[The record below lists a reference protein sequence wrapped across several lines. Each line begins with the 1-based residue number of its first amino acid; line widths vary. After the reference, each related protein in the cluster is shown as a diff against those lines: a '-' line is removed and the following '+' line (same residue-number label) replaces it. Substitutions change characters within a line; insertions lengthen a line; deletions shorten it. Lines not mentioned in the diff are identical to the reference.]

1 MKCAVL
7 CNGPSR
13 ELFVS
18 REIYNFIIGCNIP
31 WTKVDA
37 TVVLDKE
44 VIEKWAKNPELIQCP
59 TYFSVDAWRRTDE
72 IKQRDLFK
80 PYLKEL
86 ITPKY
91 PYHTSGH
98 NACEIAIKLGFTDID
113 IYGCDSY
120 FTNTTQTYT
129 RTIITKIHPSDN
141 SMKHIIGWRNR
152 WNEIVQK
159 HPNVNLNFIAY
170 DNIYSPRYTETKTD

>member
-1 MKCAVL
+1 MKAAVL

-13 ELFVS
+13 ELFKS
-18 REIYNFIIGCNIP
+18 REGYDFIIGCNIP
-31 WTKVDA
+31 WINVDA

-44 VIEKWAKNPELIQCP
+44 VVNKWANNLELIQCP
-59 TYFSVDAWRRTDE
+59 TYFSVDAWRQTDS
-72 IKQRDLFK
+72 IKKRDLFR

-86 ITPKY
+86 ISPKY

-98 NACEIAIKLGFTDID
+98 NACEIAIKLGYTEID

-120 FTNTTQTYT
+120 FSDTTTTYT
-129 RTIITKIHPSDN
+129 RTLITKPHPSDG

-152 WNEIVQK
+152 WNEIVQN
-159 HPNVNLNFIAY
+159 HPNIHLNFIGY